1 MKRAEPT
8 ARPQGPQHYWA
19 QMVALSRKGG
29 FTITDIYKASSQRAR
44 STVKDYVRFCF
55 AEGHLLQ
62 VGEQPTVKN
71 RQATLYKV
79 RDPRLAAPIQ
89 RRADFE
95 DDRGRRAQQLW
106 TAMRALRVF
115 TAQELAIAASTDAV
129 PVPESTAR
137 GFLRLLAKAGYVA
150 EVGTRTSRGQRAHW
164 KLLPAFNTGP
174 LAPARIESGTVL
186 YDRNNGRSINLNAP
200 ETVGRAA

>member
-1 MKRAEPT
+1 MKRTEPS
-8 ARPQGPQHYWA
+8 ALPQGPQHYWL

-55 AEGHLLQ
+55 TEGHLLQ
-62 VGEQPTVKN
+62 VGERPTVKN
-71 RQATLYKV
+71 RQAILYKV
-79 RDPRLAAPIQ
+79 RDPRIAAPIQ
-89 RRADFE
+89 RRPDFE
-95 DDRGRRAQQLW
+95 NDRGRRAQQLW

-129 PVPESTAR
+129 SVPETTAR
-137 GFLRLLAKAGYVA
+137 GFLRLLARAGYVA
-150 EVGTRTSRGQRAHW
+150 EIATRGQRLHW